1 MSPEL
6 HGWDIHAVWLGTGGA
21 DVIEVRF
28 GGVGAG
34 WARSRVWGGQR
45 RRVWGGQ
52 RRRAWDGQRRRIWG
66 ILSGSCSSCLGPGS
80 GGGLIGW
87 QQGSAHGSARDERQH
102 PHQTRRTGADRV
114 LLAADAAGY
123 AGRLPVRLRHVQ
135 HRLRAELRPLPPP
148 GPRPGLPGLRGLAGC
163 GRRSDPGRAGRGP
176 VRPQAA
182 ADHRRRHLRGRL
194 DPVRRHLAC
203 LGPAH
208 RAHADRGGHRRGLGH
223 RHRLHRRVRA
233 EEPARVADHAP
244 AVDDHGR
251 HSGRLHRG
259 ADHLRRL
266 AGQRGLVRLAA
277 GARPG
282 RRAGPDRAGDALPY
296 AGITAVAAAA
306 RQVRRGAQG
315 HGHARR
321 AGRQR
326 GRRPARRGGGGTGRG
341 RQPRVAA
348 PGLDPRGAAGTGRG
362 QRFLHLPADHRDQ
375 RAVVLR
381 PAPARADLRRRRTP
395 RWSTPPWPA
404 WRSP

>member
-1 MSPEL
+1 MAARERPWLSPRRTATFSPTLDERVPTAFYWQL
-6 HGWDIHAVWLGTGGA
+6 TLLATLGGFL
-21 DVIEVRF
+21 F
-28 GGVGAG
+28 GYDT
-34 WARSRVWGGQR
+34 SN
-45 RRVWGGQ
+45 
-52 RRRAWDGQRRRIWG
+52 I
-66 ILSGSCSSCLGPGS
+66 GSALNFVPYHLQGPG
-80 GGGLIGW
+80 
-87 QQGSAHGSARDERQH
+87 
-102 PHQTRRTGADRV
+102 
-114 LLAADAAGY
+114 
-123 AGRLPVRLRHVQ
+123 
-135 HRLRAELRPLPPP
+135 
-148 GPRPGLPGLRGLAGC
+148 PGLPGLRGLAGR

-233 EEPARVADHAP
+233 EGPARVADHAP

-251 HSGRLHRG
+251 HPGRLHRG
-259 ADHLRRL
+259 ADHLRPL
-266 AGQRGLVRLAA
+266 AGQRGLVWLAA

-282 RRAGPDRAGDALPY
+282 RRAGPDRAGDALPH
-296 AGITAVAAAA
+296 AGVTAVAAAA

-326 GRRPARRGGGGTGRG
+326 GRCPARRGGGGTGRG

-348 PGLDPRGAAGTGRG
+348 PGLDARGAAGAGRG
-362 QRFLHLPADHRDQ
+362 QRVLHLPADHRDQ

-381 PAPARADLRRRRTP
+381 AAPARAVLLRRARLAGRHHGGRRGGHLDHDGGQRGRHLPGFPLDRQVRPETARHRRLHRDDRLRAGHGAGP
-395 RWSTPPWPA
+395 GRSCPARCGWS
-404 WRSP
+404 SS